1 MANDPQVASQ
11 VFGLKHFLEDFTLIA
26 DKQIK
31 ELPLWEEYLVYATL
45 FGIADKVCDNF
56 AEVYPDFFSMNS
68 LAGTMLNLVGNNG
81 LATYANAAAK
91 GMELDSTEPQ
101 DVKKKRERSSQEQRL
116 KEEERQKE
124 VAQRQKTTST
134 RKRTSTKK
142 TKEKTDKPD
151 SPSAD

>member
-31 ELPLWEEYLVYATL
+31 ELPLWDEYLVYATL

-68 LAGTMLNLVGNNG
+68 LAGTLLNLVGNNG

-101 DVKKKRERSSQEQRL
+101 DVKRL
-116 KEEERQKE
+116 KEEESQKE

-142 TKEKTDKPD
+142 TKVKTDKPD